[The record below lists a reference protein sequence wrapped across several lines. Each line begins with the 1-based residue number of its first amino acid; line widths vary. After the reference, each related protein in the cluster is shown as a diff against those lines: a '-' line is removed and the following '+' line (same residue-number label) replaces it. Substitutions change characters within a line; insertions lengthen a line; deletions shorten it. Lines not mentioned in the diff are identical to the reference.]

1 MTEDT
6 EVVCV
11 TTALIMDEVIL
22 EFLGIHEGVSTK
34 EMVVLLIE
42 VPRQSN
48 ALKAREDL
56 NRGVIARVISKT
68 LKNMI
73 IDYFN
78 TSCDK

>member
-1 MTEDT
+1 
-6 EVVCV
+6 
-11 TTALIMDEVIL
+11 MDEVIL

-56 NRGVIARVISKT
+56 NRGAIARVISKT

>member
-1 MTEDT
+1 
-6 EVVCV
+6 
-11 TTALIMDEVIL
+11 MDEVIL

-48 ALKAREDL
+48 ALKASEDL
-56 NRGVIARVISKT
+56 NRGVIAKVISKT

>member
-1 MTEDT
+1 MTEET

-11 TTALIMDEVIL
+11 TTALIIDDVTL
-22 EFLGIHEGVSTK
+22 AFLGIHEGVSTK
-34 EMVVLLIE
+34 EIVVLLIE

-48 ALKAREDL
+48 ALRAREDL
-56 NRGVIARVISKT
+56 NRGMREREISKV

-73 IDYFN
+73 IIYFN